1 MQGIKLVKTE
11 IWTKFDAINIK
22 LCFDRNILDG
32 IFISTGNIKFLS
44 KTGDADEYFSIP
56 YFVANNPIMAN
67 QPLNCRLTSS
77 LMIWS
82 KRDKKQTI
90 TYNVFLQD
98 HHANKICETTV

>member
-44 KTGDADEYFSIP
+44 KTGDADE
-56 YFVANNPIMAN
+56 
-67 QPLNCRLTSS
+67 
-77 LMIWS
+77 
-82 KRDKKQTI
+82 
-90 TYNVFLQD
+90 
-98 HHANKICETTV
+98 